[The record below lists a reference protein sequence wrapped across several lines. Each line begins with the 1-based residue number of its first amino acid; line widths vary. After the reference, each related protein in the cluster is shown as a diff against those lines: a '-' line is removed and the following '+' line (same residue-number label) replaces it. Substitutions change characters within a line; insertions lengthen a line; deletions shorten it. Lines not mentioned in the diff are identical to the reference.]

1 MGRVYQVFDKLSIIE
16 IIVGFALGFYLGVN
30 HDSSNLWFDAIP
42 IIILGAFIFIIP
54 LLIDIYLN
62 KSKHNCEFPTRAII
76 EAYILNV
83 AILTVCTAFG
93 TVLGS
98 FYIGNYITN

>member
-1 MGRVYQVFDKLSIIE
+1 MGRVYQVFDKLSIVE
-16 IIVGFALGFYLGVN
+16 IIIGFAFGFYLGVN
-30 HDSSNLWFDAIP
+30 HNSSNLWFDAIP
-42 IIILGAFIFIIP
+42 IIILGAVVFTLPLII
-54 LLIDIYLN
+54 DVFAN
-62 KSKHNCEFPTRAII
+62 KSKYNCEFPTRAII

-93 TVLGS
+93 TALGS